1 MTVASLKTVEIRT
14 FGDPI
19 LRKPAE
25 EISEINGSLAQLC
38 ENMFS
43 AMNAVGGI
51 GLAAPQIGVG
61 KRLFVYL
68 SEEQLP
74 GHSGKR
80 RSGKRLPINSDEAR
94 HSGEVIINPRITE
107 SDGTWRYEEGCLS
120 VPGYSWEIER
130 PRSVA
135 LEGVDINGNE
145 IAIEADALLARLI
158 QHEIDHLDGVL
169 LVERLNPEER
179 KDALRSLRLNGV
191 GEHTTQQLS
200 L

>member
-1 MTVASLKTVEIRT
+1 MEIRT
-14 FGDPI
+14 YGDPI
-19 LRKPAE
+19 LRKRAE
-25 EISEINGSLAQLC
+25 EISEINGHLAHLC
-38 ENMFS
+38 ENMFL
-43 AMNAVGGI
+43 AMTAVGGI

-68 SEEQLP
+68 RKEQLP

-80 RSGKRLPINSDEAR
+80 RSGKRLPIDSDETR
-94 HSGEVIINPRITE
+94 HIWEVIINPRITE
-107 SDGTWRYEEGCLS
+107 SDGAWRYEEGCLS

-130 PRSVA
+130 PRRVA
-135 LEGVDINGNE
+135 LEGVDIHGNE
-145 IAIEADALLARLI
+145 ISFEADDLLARLF

-191 GEHTTQQLS
+191 REHSAQQLP